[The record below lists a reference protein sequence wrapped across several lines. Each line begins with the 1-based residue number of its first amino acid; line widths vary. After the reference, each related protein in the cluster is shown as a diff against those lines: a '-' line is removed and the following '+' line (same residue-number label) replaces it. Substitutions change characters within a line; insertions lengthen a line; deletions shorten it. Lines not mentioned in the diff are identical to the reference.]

1 MDEPGGPG
9 SAPGWRILHPTD
21 FSEASEVAFVHA
33 LKLALAMQGR
43 LHVLHVSSDAGPVRW
58 RSFPGVREALE
69 RWGVLPAGSPPE
81 AVADLGIEVVK
92 VEAVGDDPVVATHEF
107 LQTHPAELIVL
118 ATHQRDGLAR
128 WREPSVAERI
138 ARQAHQVTLFVP
150 GGTGGFVEAVSGRIR
165 LERVLI
171 PVDRVPAPQPAVEA
185 AAALASL
192 QGRTPVTF
200 RMVHAGGAEFPAVMI
215 HDKPGWTWERRALA
229 GEAPTA
235 LGEAISAFDPDLLV
249 MTTAGHHGFMDALRG
264 STTERVLRATP
275 CPLLAVS
282 VSARLPRLV
291 WR

>member
-1 MDEPGGPG
+1 M
-9 SAPGWRILHPTD
+9 SAEAAHDPGWRILHPTD

-43 LHVLHVSSDAGPVRW
+43 LHVLHVSSHDGPVRW
-58 RSFPGVREALE
+58 RNFPGVREALE

-81 AVADLGIEVVK
+81 AVGDLGIEVEK
-92 VEAVGDDPVVATHEF
+92 VDAVGDDPVVATHDF
-107 LQTHPAELIVL
+107 LRRHPAELIVL

-138 ARQAHQVTLFVP
+138 ARQTRQLTLFVP
-150 GGTGGFVEAVSGRIR
+150 GGTAGFVDAVTGMIR
-165 LERVLI
+165 LQRVLI
-171 PVDRVPAPQPAVEA
+171 PVDRIPAPQPAVEA

-192 QGRTPVTF
+192 QGQAPMTF
-200 RMVHAGGAEFPAVMI
+200 RMVHVGESEFPAVI
-215 HDKPGWTWERRALA
+215 AHDKPGWTWERRVLA
-229 GEAPTA
+229 GEAATA
-235 LGEAISAFDPDLLV
+235 LIEAIREFGPDLVV

-264 STTERVLRATP
+264 STTERVLRAVP

-282 VSARLPRLV
+282 VTARLPRLV